1 MHIPDEI
8 VGQGE
13 AVRLLGREMASGKMS
28 HAYLLWG
35 PRGSGKM
42 ALARRLAL
50 AANCTPSA
58 ARGGASG
65 GAQSGED
72 APLRYCGEC
81 PNCEK
86 IAKGV
91 HPDVRVVAPEGDTI
105 KIGQIR
111 EMKWR
116 IALKPN
122 EASIKTWIID
132 DADRMTEEAQNCLLK
147 VLEEPPGDSL
157 IILLSEDP
165 GMMLPTISSRCH
177 EVRLNAVGITEL
189 AEWAEAEFD
198 IEPQRAKLLAMLSEG
213 RPGRVAALAG
223 DDEYFKVRDR
233 IISTVRRVVLCG
245 DGSEALAASEDLLD
259 QLKKAYTQAM
269 DGGGSPELME
279 ISSSMG
285 ACDLMAGWFR
295 DLFILSITGDESLII
310 NLDHIMDIRQDAARI
325 EPSLLSRWAVKAMQ
339 TAQALRKSA
348 NPRLAMDDLFL
359 SLALRE

>member
-1 MHIPDEI
+1 MHIPEI
-8 VGQGE
+8 VGQDE
-13 AVRLLGREMASGKMS
+13 AVRLLDREMASGKMS

-42 ALARRLAL
+42 TLAKRLAL
-50 AANCTPSA
+50 AANCIRSATQAEALGEPESDQNTP
-58 ARGGASG
+58 
-65 GAQSGED
+65 
-72 APLRYCGEC
+72 LWYCGEC

-86 IAKGV
+86 ILKGV
-91 HPDVRVVAPEGDTI
+91 HPDFCVVAPEGDAI

-177 EVRLNAVGITEL
+177 EARLNAVGIEEL
-189 AEWAEAEFD
+189 AEWAEAKFD
-198 IEPQRAKLLAMLSEG
+198 LEPERAKLLAVLSHG
-213 RPGRVAALAG
+213 LPGRVATLVR

-233 IISTVRRVVLCG
+233 IISTVREVALCG
-245 DGSEALAASEDLLD
+245 DGSKALAASEDLLD
-259 QLKKAYTQAM
+259 QLKKAYAHAAN
-269 DGGGSPELME
+269 GGGSPEASE
-279 ISSSMG
+279 ISSPMG

-295 DLFILSITGDESLII
+295 DLFVLSITGDESLII
-310 NLDHIMDIRQDAARI
+310 NLDHIMDIREGAGKGK
-325 EPSLLSRWAVKAMQ
+325 PSLFSRWAVKAMQ
-339 TAQALRKSA
+339 TAQALRSSA

-359 SLALRE
+359 NLALPE

>member
-1 MHIPDEI
+1 MHIPEI
-8 VGQGE
+8 VGQDE

-42 ALARRLAL
+42 ALAKRLAL
-50 AANCTPSA
+50 AANCIRPA
-58 ARGGASG
+58 ARAS
-65 GAQSGED
+65 ASDQPESGQD
-72 APLRYCGEC
+72 FPLWYCGEC
-81 PNCEK
+81 SNCEK
-86 IAKGV
+86 IAKGI
-91 HPDVRVVAPEGDTI
+91 HPDICVVAPEGDAI

-116 IALKPN
+116 VALKPN
-122 EASIKTWIID
+122 EASMKTWIID
-132 DADRMTEEAQNCLLK
+132 CADRMTEEAQNCLLK

-177 EVRLNAVGITEL
+177 EVRLNAVGIKEL
-189 AEWAEAEFD
+189 AVWAEAEFGL
-198 IEPQRAKLLAMLSEG
+198 EPERAKLLAMLSEG
-213 RPGRVAALAG
+213 LPGRVATLAG

-233 IISTVRRVVLCG
+233 IISTVRRVALCG
-245 DGSEALAASEDLLD
+245 DGSQALAASEDLLD
-259 QLKKAYTQAM
+259 QLKKAYAQPV
-269 DGGGSPELME
+269 DGRGSSEVSE
-279 ISSSMG
+279 ISSPMG

-310 NLDHIMDIRQDAARI
+310 NLDHIMDIREDAARG
-325 EPSLLSRWAVKAMQ
+325 EPSLFSRWTVKAMQ
-339 TAQALRKSA
+339 TAQALRSSA

-359 SLALRE
+359 NLALPE